1 MLKSLVH
8 HFVTYFH
15 FYVGWD
21 HTQIEANV
29 LIFFFLMLQSKGKK
43 NQRVSWH
50 RLMN

>member
-29 LIFFFLMLQSKGKK
+29 LIFFFNAPIKGKK
-43 NQRVSWH
+43 ESKSQ
-50 RLMN
+50 LA